1 MHVAHGSNFY
11 YKSKIDVLL
20 YLNMYYISK
29 KISLSLLAAT
39 AVICGVVLYIVFG
52 DLGVFNVVLLTIL
65 LYIFSIATYIFN
77 PDLRFQDIGKQID
90 ATGISLLEHLSLN
103 TLTGIKRLLLTIFI
117 QIIITLIIFVLL
129 S

>member
-1 MHVAHGSNFY
+1 
-11 YKSKIDVLL
+11 
-20 YLNMYYISK
+20 MYYISK